1 MRLDI
6 PEHKIL
12 VHETAL
18 PILWGDMDS
27 LGHVNNTIYFKY
39 MEQAR
44 VTWIEAMTGSLTDA
58 KEGPVIAN
66 AFFNFY
72 QPLVFPGDLL
82 IKLYVASPGRT
93 SIDTSPPAGTIDAR
107 VGRSDADRKKMTVL
121 PNNSSRGKTAITHY
135 TVIERLFDAAV
146 IECRL
151 ETGRTHQVRVHMASI
166 GHPLL
171 GDPVYGRT
179 PSRLRPLLNQLHFHR
194 QALHAAVL
202 GFIHPVT
209 GAAIRLESTLPTDM
223 AGLLVELRTPS

>member
-93 SIDTSPPAGTIDAR
+93 SIDTFVTIERRDQPGQHYAAGGATLVLVCNEDGRPVPLPEPIRALQGKLPALPGADKPPA
-107 VGRSDADRKKMTVL
+107 L
-121 PNNSSRGKTAITHY
+121 PNS
-135 TVIERLFDAAV
+135 
-146 IECRL
+146 
-151 ETGRTHQVRVHMASI
+151 
-166 GHPLL
+166 
-171 GDPVYGRT
+171 
-179 PSRLRPLLNQLHFHR
+179 
-194 QALHAAVL
+194 
-202 GFIHPVT
+202 
-209 GAAIRLESTLPTDM
+209 
-223 AGLLVELRTPS
+223 

>member
-27 LGHVNNTIYFKY
+27 LGHVNNTVYFKY

-44 VTWIEAMTGSLTDA
+44 VTWIEAMTGSLTGA

-72 QPLVFPGDLL
+72 QPLVFPGDLV

-93 SIDTSPPAGTIDAR
+93 SIDTFVTIERRDQLGQHYAAGGATLVWVSNENGRPVPLPEPIRALQGKLPALPGADKPPA
-107 VGRSDADRKKMTVL
+107 L
-121 PNNSSRGKTAITHY
+121 PN
-135 TVIERLFDAAV
+135 
-146 IECRL
+146 
-151 ETGRTHQVRVHMASI
+151 
-166 GHPLL
+166 P
-171 GDPVYGRT
+171 
-179 PSRLRPLLNQLHFHR
+179 
-194 QALHAAVL
+194 
-202 GFIHPVT
+202 
-209 GAAIRLESTLPTDM
+209 
-223 AGLLVELRTPS
+223 

>member
-12 VHETAL
+12 VHEPAL
-18 PILWGDMDS
+18 GGGWGDMDS

-93 SIDTSPPAGTIDAR
+93 SIDTFVTIERRDEPGQHYAAGGATLVWVSNEDGRPVPLPEPIRALQGKLPALPGADKPPA
-107 VGRSDADRKKMTVL
+107 L
-121 PNNSSRGKTAITHY
+121 PNS
-135 TVIERLFDAAV
+135 
-146 IECRL
+146 
-151 ETGRTHQVRVHMASI
+151 
-166 GHPLL
+166 
-171 GDPVYGRT
+171 
-179 PSRLRPLLNQLHFHR
+179 
-194 QALHAAVL
+194 
-202 GFIHPVT
+202 
-209 GAAIRLESTLPTDM
+209 
-223 AGLLVELRTPS
+223 

>member
-72 QPLVFPGDLL
+72 PPLVFPGDLL

-93 SIDTSPPAGTIDAR
+93 SIDTFVTIERRDQPGQHYAAGGATLVWVSNEDGRPVPLPEPIRALQGKLPALPGADKPPA
-107 VGRSDADRKKMTVL
+107 L
-121 PNNSSRGKTAITHY
+121 PNS
-135 TVIERLFDAAV
+135 
-146 IECRL
+146 
-151 ETGRTHQVRVHMASI
+151 
-166 GHPLL
+166 
-171 GDPVYGRT
+171 
-179 PSRLRPLLNQLHFHR
+179 
-194 QALHAAVL
+194 
-202 GFIHPVT
+202 
-209 GAAIRLESTLPTDM
+209 
-223 AGLLVELRTPS
+223 